1 MSLLAAKASTSGS
14 VGTASAVLAA
24 QNRARVKIVV
34 VNTHATQRLSVKFAT
49 AVDTAPTAVD
59 GEGVVIFAA
68 GGSLTTEFKGALAII
83 GAGAA
88 TTYSVTEF

>member
-1 MSLLAAKASTSGS
+1 MSLLAAKSSTSGS

-24 QNRARVKIVV
+24 QNRARVKIVI
-34 VNTHATQRLSVKFAT
+34 VNTHATQTLSIKFAT
-49 AVDTAPTAVD
+49 AVDTAPTAVA
-59 GEGVVIFAA
+59 GEGVVLTTL

-83 GAGAA
+83 GSGAA